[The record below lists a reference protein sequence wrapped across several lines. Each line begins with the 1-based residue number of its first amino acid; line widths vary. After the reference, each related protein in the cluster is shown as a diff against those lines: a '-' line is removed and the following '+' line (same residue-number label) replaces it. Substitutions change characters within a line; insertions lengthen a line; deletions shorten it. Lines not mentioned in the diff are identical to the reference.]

1 MDSIEWHGLYS
12 ESWGSDLVPE
22 AYAHPAKYSRGLI
35 RQIYAHMLDTGMIEE
50 GDTIG
55 DPFGGQ
61 AGGALDALLN
71 GLHWRGVELEPRF
84 VTLGNQNIELWNGRY
99 APHMRRWGT
108 AVLVA
113 GDSRQFAD
121 VVGGVAGCVSSPP
134 YAELGKGVKG
144 GAVDNNAWSDGRER
158 KMGRSHHADGY
169 GSTPGQ
175 LGSMPPGDLDAVVSS
190 PPHSESKIEGT
201 TGGKMGDGKSGS
213 HWTQH
218 VKTHTARYGG
228 GEGNLGHMKEGDL
241 DAAISS
247 PPYADTI
254 ERGDGPGARWDADGH
269 PGNPDKVSSD
279 ASYGRSPGQVGRL
292 DGCVTSP
299 PFMEQQSGGGLAL
312 PGARHDDGHKFG
324 DNHGYQQQAQ
334 SQGNL
339 ANESSDTFWQA
350 SKTIVEQVHLA
361 LKPGGYV
368 AWVTGDFVRKGKRV
382 EFGRQWLALC
392 ESCGFEAV
400 TWAIAWKTEHHGTQ
414 RGIFEDVEKRTD
426 RVSFFRRLANEK
438 NPDAA
443 ILNEDVIFMR
453 KR

>member
-35 RQIYAHMLDTGMIEE
+35 KQIYAYMLEQGMIAP

-61 AGGALDALLN
+61 AGGALDAMLN

-84 VTLGNQNIELWNGRY
+84 VDLGNQNIELWNGRY
-99 APHMRRWGT
+99 APHFARWGT
-108 AVLVA
+108 AVLMQ
-113 GDSRQFAD
+113 GDSRQFAEI
-121 VVGGVAGCVSSPP
+121 VGGRAGVVISPP
-134 YAELGKGVKG
+134 FSPPGNNPTG
-144 GAVDNNAWSDGRER
+144 GSQFVR
-158 KMGRSHHADGY
+158 KDYHKSKWGIKPETDY
-169 GSTPGQ
+169 GGSPGQ
-175 LGSMPPGDLDAVVSS
+175 VGAMPMKDA
-190 PPHSESKIEGT
+190 
-201 TGGKMGDGKSGS
+201 
-213 HWTQH
+213 
-218 VKTHTARYGG
+218 
-228 GEGNLGHMKEGDL
+228 DL

-247 PPYADTI
+247 PPYSDTI
-254 ERGDGPGARWDADGH
+254 ERGDGPGARWDAEGH

-279 ASYGRSPGQVGRL
+279 ASYGDTPGNTGN
-292 DGCVTSP
+292 TT
-299 PFMEQQSGGGLAL
+299 
-312 PGARHDDGHKFG
+312 GA
-324 DNHGYQQQAQ
+324 
-334 SQGNL
+334 
-339 ANESSDTFWQA
+339 TFWQA

-368 AWVTGDFVRKGKRV
+368 AWVTGDFVRKGQRV
-382 EFGRQWLALC
+382 EFGKQWLALC
-392 ESCGFEAV
+392 EACGFEAIA
-400 TWAIAWKTEHHGTQ
+400 WAIAWKTEHHGTQ

-438 NPDAA
+438 NPEAA